1 MDLGVSIFLFER
13 SYSRKSQKI
22 HCSDPETLCTVKRSV
37 ERNKGVMA
45 VVGDRVHTPYGQG
58 QILEDKQDHY
68 MIEPLNWAM
77 AG

>member
-1 MDLGVSIFLFER
+1 MPFG
-13 SYSRKSQKI
+13 KGQKI
-22 HCSDPETLCTVKRSV
+22 HCSDSPKRETLHREAECCTEQRVVWFR
-37 ERNKGVMA
+37 GVMA